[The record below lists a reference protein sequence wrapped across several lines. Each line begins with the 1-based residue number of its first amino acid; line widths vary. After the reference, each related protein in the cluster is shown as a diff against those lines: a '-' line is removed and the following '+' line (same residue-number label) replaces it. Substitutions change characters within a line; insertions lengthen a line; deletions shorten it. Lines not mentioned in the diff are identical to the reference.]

1 MACTIIKDE
10 NFEDSKKMKGK
21 SKKKKKGNQE
31 KKPPIL
37 SGYEPSKQ

>member
-21 SKKKKKGNQE
+21 SKKKKGNQE